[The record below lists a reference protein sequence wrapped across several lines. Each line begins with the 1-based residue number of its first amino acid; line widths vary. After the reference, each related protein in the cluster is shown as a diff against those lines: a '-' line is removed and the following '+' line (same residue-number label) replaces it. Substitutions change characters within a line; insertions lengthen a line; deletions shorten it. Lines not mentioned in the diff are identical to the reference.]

1 MLIGLWIRDVV
12 LIEAL
17 DLSIGPGL
25 TVLTG
30 ETGAGK
36 SIILDAM
43 GLAVGARADAGLVR
57 HGAAQAAASA
67 VFAPAPDHPV
77 WDLLE
82 EKGLSYARDEDLVL
96 RRTLSA
102 DGRSRAFVNDQATGV
117 GVLKEVGEAL
127 LEVHGQHETVGLL
140 DARTHRPMLD
150 AFGGL
155 EAKAAKVAEGWRG
168 WREAKE
174 AVAALRDE
182 VARAA
187 AETEEL
193 TLRLTELD
201 RLDPREG
208 EETELAEE
216 RAVLGAAEKALT
228 DISGARE
235 VFEGLTGRVAGAV
248 RALDRARERAL
259 LAGAT
264 EAGTAVKRL
273 AEASAALD
281 RTLIEA
287 AEAEAA
293 IDAAAE
299 AFAFEPDRLEKAEE
313 RLFDLRG
320 LARKLH
326 VPVEDLPTL
335 RARFAERLQAV
346 EGSEDALKAAE
357 AALAAARAFDFE
369 PDRLEKT
376 EERLFALRAMARKL
390 GVAVELLPARRTD
403 IAASLAAMEN
413 ADAALAQA
421 DARAAASRAAYLA
434 AAAELSAARRA
445 AGDKLAKAV
454 MGELAPLKLDKARFQ
469 VAVTPLAED
478 KAGPTGLDRVAF
490 EIATLPG
497 APFAD
502 LGAIASGG
510 ELARFALAL
519 KAALA
524 GRGPGPQPLMIFDE
538 VDQGVG
544 GAVADAVGLR
554 LKRLAGEGQVLV
566 VTHSPQVAARA
577 DAHWRIAKAG
587 EGARVR
593 TLVEDLPAAD
603 REEEIARML
612 AGAEITDAAR
622 AAARALIGA

>member
-36 SIILDAM
+36 SIILDAL

-57 HGAAQAAASA
+57 HGAARAAASA

-82 EKGLSYARDEDLVL
+82 DKGLSYARDEDLVL

-117 GVLKEVGEAL
+117 GVLKEVGEVL

-150 AFGGL
+150 GFGGL
-155 EAKAAKVAEGWRG
+155 EVRAAKVAERWRG
-168 WREAKE
+168 WRDANQ
-174 AVAALRDE
+174 AVAALGDE

-193 TLRLTELD
+193 TLRLSELD

-216 RAVLGAAEKALT
+216 RAILGASEKALA
-228 DISGARE
+228 DISTARE
-235 VFEGLTGRVAGAV
+235 VFEGLSGRVAGAV
-248 RALDRARERAL
+248 RALSRAHERAL

-299 AFAFEPDRLEKAEE
+299 AFEFEPDRLEKAEE

-357 AALAAARAFDFE
+357 AALAAARD
-369 PDRLEKT
+369 
-376 EERLFALRAMARKL
+376 
-390 GVAVELLPARRTD
+390 
-403 IAASLAAMEN
+403 
-413 ADAALAQA
+413 
-421 DARAAASRAAYLA
+421 AYLA
-434 AAAELSAARRA
+434 AAADLSDARRA

-454 MGELAPLKLDKARFQ
+454 TAELAPLKLEKARFQ
-469 VAVTPLAED
+469 VAVAPLPED
-478 KAGPTGLDRVAF
+478 KAGPAGLDRVAF

-497 APFAD
+497 APFGD

-524 GRGPGPQPLMIFDE
+524 GKGSGPQPLMIFDE

-554 LKRLAGEGQVLV
+554 LKRLAGEAQVLV
-566 VTHSPQVAARA
+566 VTHSPQVAARG

-593 TLVEDLPAAD
+593 TLVEDLAAAD

-612 AGAEITDAAR
+612 AGAQITDAAR

>member
-25 TVLTG
+25 TALTG

-36 SIILDAM
+36 SIILDAL
-43 GLAVGARADAGLVR
+43 GLATGARADAGLVR
-57 HGAAQAAASA
+57 RGARQAAASA
-67 VFAPAPDHPV
+67 VFAPAADHPV

-82 EKGLSYARDEDLVL
+82 DKGLAYARDEDLVL

-117 GVLKEVGEAL
+117 GVLKEVGELL

-150 AFGGL
+150 AFGELG
-155 EAKAAKVAEGWRG
+155 AKAQAVAGRYRDWRAAQAQAETL
-168 WREAKE
+168 REAAE
-174 AVAALRDE
+174 
-182 VARAA
+182 RAA

-193 TLRLTELD
+193 SLRLAEID

-208 EETELAEE
+208 EETALAEE
-216 RAVLGAAEKALT
+216 RAVLGAAEKSLT
-228 DISGARE
+228 DIAQARSA
-235 VFEGLTGRVAGAV
+235 FDGLSSRLAGAA
-248 RALDRARERAL
+248 RTLERARERAVA
-259 LAGAT
+259 AGAHAET
-264 EAGTAVKRL
+264 PAVRRL
-273 AEASAALD
+273 AAAGEAID
-281 RTLIEA
+281 RVLIEA
-287 AEAEAA
+287 QEAEAA
-293 IDAAAE
+293 VDAAAG
-299 AFAFEPDRLEKAEE
+299 AFEFEPDRLEKAEE

-320 LARKLH
+320 LARKLG
-326 VPVEDLPTL
+326 VSVEELPII
-335 RARFAERLQAV
+335 RVRFAERLR
-346 EGSEDALKAAE
+346 AAE
-357 AALAAARAFDFE
+357 TSGEALAAAKAQ
-369 PDRLEKT
+369 
-376 EERLFALRAMARKL
+376 
-390 GVAVELLPARRTD
+390 VAATW
-403 IAASLAAMEN
+403 
-413 ADAALAQA
+413 
-421 DARAAASRAAYLA
+421 AAYLDEA
-434 AAAELSAARRA
+434 KALGAARRE
-445 AGDKLAKAV
+445 AGDRLAAAV
-454 MGELAPLKLDKARFQ
+454 MAELAPLKLDKARFR
-469 VAVTPLAED
+469 VAMDALDEA
-478 KAGPTGLDRVAF
+478 KAGPGGLDRVAF
-490 EIATLPG
+490 EISTNPG
-497 APFAD
+497 APFGD

-524 GRGPGPQPLMIFDE
+524 GRGGASQPLMIFDE

-554 LKRLAGEGQVLV
+554 LKRLAASAQVLV

-587 EGARVR
+587 EAERIR
-593 TLVEDLPAAD
+593 TAVEVLSPAD

-612 AGAEITDAAR
+612 AGAQITDAAR